1 MNQPQELTIAD
12 LNRIYI
18 LVPRDDGPGTLNMTV
33 AQMSDRQ
40 FREWMTA
47 KAEISGIN
55 MIVPI
60 GRIGYETR
68 LYMINRLIMSGVRI
82 YMVPEERAG
91 K

>member
-1 MNQPQELTIAD
+1 MSQQQELTVGD

-18 LVPRDDGPGTLNMTV
+18 VVPRDDGPGTLNLTV

-40 FREWMTA
+40 FREWMQA
-47 KAEISGIN
+47 KAEISGVQ

-68 LYMINRLIMSGVRI
+68 VSMLNRLINAGVRI
-82 YMVPEERAG
+82 YMVPKDQPNA
-91 K
+91 